1 MKQFSLDE
9 YLKNPN
15 HKVVTRDGRNVRII
29 CTDAKLES
37 TPILALAE
45 QGDGDKEALVPYTK
59 DGKFMDD
66 IDANCY
72 LFFATEKH
80 EGWVNVFNNLCISCV
95 GSRIFKSKED
105 AENVGKICSD
115 YITTV
120 KIEWEE

>member
-1 MKQFSLDE
+1 MKQFSLEE

-15 HKVVTRDGRNVRII
+15 RKVVTRDGRNVRII

-37 TPILALAE
+37 IPILALAE

-59 DGKFMDD
+59 DGKFIDD

-72 LFFATEKH
+72 LFFATKKH
-80 EGWVNVFNNLCISCV
+80 EGWVNIYP
-95 GSRIFKSKED
+95 GSTKYG
-105 AENVGKICSD
+105 GKIYDTENDAKNSASSNV
-115 YITTV
+115 IATV